1 MGAGVRPHRG
11 EKRGD
16 STRGWVTFG
25 SWGGKMG
32 DRKDVKTVD
41 NERIGSF
48 IRELRKEKELTQR
61 DLADALHITDRAV
74 SKWERGLNA
83 PDIALLEPLSE
94 LLGVSVGE
102 LIRGQR
108 DREEEPQMDETKS
121 LLDYSKGEISR
132 KVRGERKKYL
142 SLLAGCLTLLFLV
155 GGALL
160 WRSGVFFLLD
170 RKASP
175 DGQSV
180 VRVYSKN
187 WDFWPL
193 RFTLED
199 AVQVILE
206 DGDAKSYITYRDSE
220 YEGLWWA
227 PDGRK
232 YVLSFRERDGKRRV
246 VLNWL
251 DTHNEWNLNPILNM
265 GGEDTEYQFLQ
276 WGKDGESMLF
286 YYGTETA
293 SNQKK
298 EGYFWYNCRTGKV
311 SGELELPTVW
321 EWGEK

>member
-1 MGAGVRPHRG
+1 M
-11 EKRGD
+11 K
-16 STRGWVTFG
+16 
-25 SWGGKMG
+25 GG
-32 DRKDVKTVD
+32 KDVKTLD
-41 NERIGSF
+41 NEKIGSF
-48 IRELRKEKELTQR
+48 IRELRREKNLTQR
-61 DLADALHITDRAV
+61 DLAERLHITDRAV

-102 LIRGQR
+102 LIRGER
-108 DREEEPQMDETKS
+108 DREEETPMDETKS
-121 LLDYSKGEISR
+121 LLNYSKEEIAR
-132 KVRGERKKYL
+132 KVGGTRKKYL
-142 SLLAGCLTLLFLV
+142 GLLAGCLAFILLV
-155 GGALL
+155 GGIFL

-170 RKASP
+170 KKVSP

-206 DGDAKSYITYRDSE
+206 DGDAKSYISYRNSE

-232 YVLSFRERDGKRRV
+232 YVLSFRERDGKRRL

-293 SNQKK
+293 FNQKK

-321 EWGEK
+321 EWGEKP